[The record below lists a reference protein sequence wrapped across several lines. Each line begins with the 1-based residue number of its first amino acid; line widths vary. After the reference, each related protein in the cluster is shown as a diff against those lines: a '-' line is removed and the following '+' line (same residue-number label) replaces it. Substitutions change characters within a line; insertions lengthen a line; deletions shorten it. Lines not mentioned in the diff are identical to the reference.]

1 MTERLRF
8 PWWRSLPRIVIWIG
22 LGALVGIGLG
32 LLVGWVVW
40 PLEYTEAD
48 PTILEEGYQRDYT
61 LMIASAYSMDR
72 DLERA
77 RDRLRSLD
85 MAEPN
90 KWLLTVTVDHILEGE
105 DEVVSQHLVDLAS
118 MLGLYSPVMDP
129 YFSQPGTGEG
139 G

>member
-1 MTERLRF
+1 MTERIPF
-8 PWWRSLPRIVIWIG
+8 PWWRSLLRTIVWIG

-48 PTILEEGYQRDYT
+48 PTILEESYQRDYT
-61 LMIASAYSMDR
+61 LMIASAYSLDR
-72 DLERA
+72 DLDLA
-77 RDRLRSLD
+77 RDRLRSLGS
-85 MAEPN
+85 AEPN
-90 KWLLTVTVDHILEGE
+90 KWLLMVTVDHIIEGG

-118 MLGLYSPVMDP
+118 RLGVYSPVMDP
-129 YFSQPGTGEG
+129 YFPQPGTGEG